1 MVTKLDNIA
10 EDVVQLLNGKKLKL
24 STAESCTGGL
34 ISSEITAVPGS
45 SEVFG
50 FGFVTYAN
58 EAKNKLIGVP
68 TQTLSSYGA
77 VSEQTARAMALG
89 AKEVSGADIA
99 VAVTG
104 IAGPS
109 GGTPEKPVG
118 TVYIGLATKTH
129 VTVKRCL
136 FDGGLFKDAKDKRE
150 AIRCETAYTAL
161 SIVKDELELIERG

>member
-10 EDVVQLLNGKKLKL
+10 EDVVQLLNREKMKL

-34 ISSEITAVPGS
+34 ISSEITAVSGS
-45 SEVFG
+45 SDVFG

-68 TQTLSSYGA
+68 AETLSAYGA
-77 VSEQTARAMALG
+77 VSEQTACAMAKG

-104 IAGPS
+104 IAGPT
-109 GGTPEKPVG
+109 GGTPDKPVG
-118 TVYIGLATKTH
+118 TVYIGLATKSG
-129 VTVKRCL
+129 VFAKRYL
-136 FDGGLFKDAKDKRE
+136 FDGGLFPEAKDKRE
-150 AIRCETAYTAL
+150 AIRYETAYTAL
-161 SIVKDELELIERG
+161 TIVKEELELN